1 MVGKKRG
8 LVILDEFGDGFTL
21 HREYIEG
28 KWRRYLDEETQ
39 GFLNLDQYFILPLEN
54 LVISMHPAL
63 LDPNNN
69 RPVEGVIGKE
79 EFSEHALHRVM
90 RNTAGIV
97 QHHKD
102 LGYTN
107 FTRCIPLTVEGPAP
121 VQLKGNF
128 NHTDFCRQCLKTVT
142 SKQWI
147 KFVCS
152 YNGKFDRNLFIQ
164 ELGTAGIKLFEYLR
178 ADQAVVNLES
188 FLVAEAGCLLVPYTQ
203 LRGVESHSI
212 LYFADDVNDAGLT
225 LLRCSADIILCFP
238 ENSVRVYN
246 FGSGVRRIAGFRED
260 PAAFR
265 KLKET
270 LGMFDTKHVVCLDE
284 DLSRTEV
291 ELFKEA
297 MKQGRFQISYTDD
310 VPLSPNDLYSQLDGL
325 EEGGVIV
332 YTQTRKQLFNQLYIW
347 LQRRNICSLRARCSK
362 YAIIIDLFDR
372 WPKFL
377 NETDGVIFYI
387 EIVYLF

>member
-8 LVILDEFGDGFTL
+8 QVILDEFGDGFTL

-69 RPVEGVIGKE
+69 RPIEGVIGKD

-102 LGYTN
+102 LGYAKFRN
-107 FTRCIPLTVEGPAP
+107 CIPLTVEGPAP
-121 VQLKGNF
+121 VRLKGNF
-128 NHTDFCRQCLKTVT
+128 NHPDFYRQCLKTVT

-152 YNGKFDRNLFIQ
+152 YKGKFDRNLFIQ

-212 LYFADDVNDAGLT
+212 LYFADSVDDAGQAS
-225 LLRCSADIILCFP
+225 LRCSTDVILCFP
-238 ENSVRVYN
+238 ENSVEVYN
-246 FGSGVRRIAGFRED
+246 FGSGVCRIQGLRED

-270 LGMFDTKHVVCLDE
+270 LDMLDTKHVVLLDE

-291 ELFKEA
+291 QLFKEE

-310 VPLSPNDLYSQLDGL
+310 VPLSPDDLYSQLDDL

-332 YTQTRKQLFNQLYIW
+332 YPQTREQLSDQLLIW
-347 LQRRNICSLRARCSK
+347 SQRRNICYTVAWCSK
-362 YAIIIDLFDR
+362 SALIIDLFDR
-372 WPKFL
+372 RPKL
-377 NETDGVIFYI
+377 PK
-387 EIVYLF
+387 

>member
-21 HREYIEG
+21 HREYKEG
-28 KWRRYLDEETQ
+28 KLFRRYLDEETQ
-39 GFLNLDQYFILPLEN
+39 GFLNLDQYFTLPVEN
-54 LVISMHPAL
+54 LVISMNPAL

-69 RPVEGVIGKE
+69 RPLEGVIGKE
-79 EFSEHALHRVM
+79 EFSEHALHHVM

-102 LGYTN
+102 LGYAN
-107 FTRCIPLTVEGPAP
+107 FRNCIPLTVEGPAP

-128 NHTDFCRQCLKTVT
+128 NHPDFYQQCLKTVT

-152 YNGKFDRNLFIQ
+152 YKGKFDRNLFIQ

-203 LRGVESHSI
+203 LKGVESHSI
-212 LYFADDVNDAGLT
+212 LYFADDVGDAGPT
-225 LLRCSADIILCFP
+225 SLRCSTDVILCFP
-238 ENSVRVYN
+238 ENGVEMYN
-246 FGSGVRRIAGFRED
+246 IYPGDHRILGLRED

-270 LGMFDTKHVVCLDE
+270 LDMLDTKHVVLLDE

-291 ELFKEA
+291 QLFKEE
-297 MKQGRFQISYTDD
+297 MKQGRFQISNTDV
-310 VPLSPNDLYSQLDGL
+310 VPLSPDDLYSQLDDL
-325 EEGGVIV
+325 KKGGVTV
-332 YTQTRKQLFNQLYIW
+332 YTQTREQLFNQLYIW
-347 LQRRNICSLRARCSK
+347 SQRRNICYAGAWCSK
-362 YAIIIDLFDR
+362 SAINIR
-372 WPKFL
+372 
-377 NETDGVIFYI
+377 TVS
-387 EIVYLF
+387 

>member
-1 MVGKKRG
+1 M
-8 LVILDEFGDGFTL
+8 
-21 HREYIEG
+21 
-28 KWRRYLDEETQ
+28 
-39 GFLNLDQYFILPLEN
+39 N
-54 LVISMHPAL
+54 PAL

-69 RPVEGVIGKE
+69 RPIEGVSGKE
-79 EFSEHALHRVM
+79 EFSEHALHHVM

-102 LGYTN
+102 LGYAN
-107 FTRCIPLTVEGPAP
+107 FRNCIPLTVEGPAP

-128 NHTDFCRQCLKTVT
+128 NHTDFYQQCLKTVT

-152 YNGKFDRNLFIQ
+152 YNEQFDTKLFIQ

-178 ADQAVVNLES
+178 ADQAVNLES
-188 FLVAEAGCLLVPYTQ
+188 FLVAEAGCLLVPNTQ

-212 LYFADDVNDAGLT
+212 LYFADSVDDAGLT
-225 LLRCSADIILCFP
+225 SLRCSTDVILCFP
-238 ENSVRVYN
+238 ENSVEVYN
-246 FGSGVRRIAGFRED
+246 FGSGVCRIQGLRED

-270 LGMFDTKHVVCLDE
+270 LDMFDTKHVVSLDK
-284 DLSRTEV
+284 DFSRTEV
-291 ELFKEA
+291 QLFKEE

-310 VPLSPNDLYSQLDGL
+310 VPLSPDDLYSQLDGL

-332 YTQTRKQLFNQLYIW
+332 YTQTRNQHRVQLFIW
-347 LQRRNICSLRARCSK
+347 SQRRNFCYARAWCSK
-362 YAIIIDLFDR
+362 SAINIR
-372 WPKFL
+372 
-377 NETDGVIFYI
+377 TVS
-387 EIVYLF
+387 